1 MSDRKAVSRDRLVG
15 YLDEY
20 LEIAAIEDESP
31 NGLQVQ
37 GSARVSKLAY
47 AVDASVQT
55 IQAAAR
61 SKAEMLVVHHGLF
74 WGRHQQ
80 IVGSLYKR
88 VALLIKNGLSLYTV
102 HLPLDCHPEVGNNV
116 ELARLFGWDI
126 VGRFAEFNKTPIG
139 TLARP
144 QAPLRRDAL
153 RKIVENAL
161 DSPADLLP
169 FGPAEVRLIGVIS
182 GGAAKYAEEA
192 KRRGC
197 DALVTGESSHSAY
210 HLARDAGINL
220 VYGGHYTTET
230 VGLEALSRH
239 VKKKFG
245 IPGRFISAPTGY

>member
-1 MSDRKAVSRDRLVG
+1 MSGRKTVSRDRLVT

-20 LEIAAIEDESP
+20 LDIAAIEDESH

-37 GSARVSKLAY
+37 GGARVSKLAY

-55 IQAAAR
+55 IQAAVR
-61 SKAEMLVVHHGLF
+61 SNTDMLVVHHGLF

-88 VALLIKNGLSLYTV
+88 VAMLIRNDLSLYTA

-126 VGRFAEFNKTPIG
+126 VGKFAEFNKTPIG
-139 TLARP
+139 ALARP
-144 QAPLRRDAL
+144 EAPLSRDTL
-153 RKIVENAL
+153 REIVESAL
-161 DSPADLLP
+161 GSPADMLP
-169 FGPAEVRLIGVIS
+169 FGPDKVRLIGVVS
-182 GGAAKYAEEA
+182 GGAAKFAEEA
-192 KRRGC
+192 KQRGC

-210 HLARDAGINL
+210 HTARDAGINL
-220 VYGGHYTTET
+220 VYGGHYATET

-239 VKKKFG
+239 LKKTFG
-245 IPGRFISAPTGY
+245 LPGRFISAPTGY